1 MTFLNAVSLG
11 TYTATNTHA
20 PHVKRR
26 YKLVAKIDEQIK
38 LSLDSNYRPTKLIW
52 HMDGEGKEH
61 TKAVPK
67 RIKRWWVEK
76 VDGTVLL
83 SVRYGSKALE
93 LAKGKNAILVHS
105 TAELPKVLE
114 NLKLAVEKGELDMI
128 LAEQTGLARELKKPE
143 KTK

>member
-1 MTFLNAVSLG
+1 M
-11 TYTATNTHA
+11 
-20 PHVKRR
+20 
-26 YKLVAKIDEQIK
+26 AKIEDQIK
-38 LSLDSNYRPTKLIW
+38 RPLDSNYRPTKLIW

-67 RIKRWWVEK
+67 RVKRWWVER

-93 LAKGKNAILVHS
+93 LAKVKKAILVHS

-114 NLKLAVEKGELDMI
+114 NLKLAVEKGEFDAL
-128 LAEQTGLARELKKPE
+128 LEQQISRGKGIGRKQQDVN
-143 KTK
+143 